1 MRNGGSILG
10 FVSVAV
16 VRLCVA
22 AAQDPVPLP
31 GTEPLAPSTD
41 RSAEMVAGIGKW
53 LEAETARV
61 AAVRADE
68 WRTAASH
75 PGDWKTFLDKKR
87 ALHGRRLGITVDPRI
102 ASRFIEERSLS
113 PDPQA
118 TATTTPGAANS
129 NPRVA
134 HVRWPVFD
142 RVQGEGI
149 LYAPASP
156 RAFAVVIPDAGEL
169 PEENELAR
177 ELALRGCVVVVPV
190 IIDRRDTWSG
200 NEALQRFTNQPHRE
214 WIYRQAFEMGRTLIG
229 LEVQKMRAAIDAG
242 SAEPAWSGATAHILI
257 AGTGEG
263 ALIALHAAAADE
275 RITATM
281 VRGYFGPRENLFAE
295 PIDRNVFALLR
306 DFGDAEL
313 ATLIAPRALT
323 VDAAPAK
330 SVDGPP
336 ASRAGR
342 SGAAP
347 GAWRSPEDAAIRS
360 EVARANDLRAHLNAP
375 PIATV
380 DSAKER
386 EKPDGFSAG
395 SLLRV
400 ACVDQKKTTDPIPV
414 VAKSTSE
421 IADARQRRA
430 IRELETFIQKT
441 MPAAERRRHAALE
454 AKLSKKEEWTSAQK
468 TVREQ
473 LANEVIGTIRAEPLP
488 LHPRSRVVR
497 EAAKWT
503 AHEIVLDV
511 FPEVFA
517 WGWLLIPRDLQPG
530 ERRPVVICQHG
541 LEGVPED
548 VVTDDAK
555 SRAFATYKAFAA
567 KLAERGFVVYA
578 PHNPYRGRDGFR
590 ILQRRANPIGL
601 SLFSFIIAQHD
612 ATTRWLATLPFVDSS
627 RIAFY
632 GLSYGGKTAMR
643 VPVFVDRYCLSICS
657 GDFNEWIFKNVTVDA
672 PFSYMFTGE
681 YEMPEWNLGE
691 VANYAEMAMLIA
703 PRPFMV
709 ERGHDDA
716 VAVDEWV
723 AYEYAKV
730 RRAYTK
736 LGIPERTRI
745 EWFDGPHTIHGIGTF
760 DFLHEQLRWPKPQ

>member
-1 MRNGGSILG
+1 
-10 FVSVAV
+10 
-16 VRLCVA
+16 A
-22 AAQDPVPLP
+22 AA
-31 GTEPLAPSTD
+31 A
-41 RSAEMVAGIGKW
+41 RAE
-53 LEAETARV
+53 
-61 AAVRADE
+61 E
-68 WRTAASH
+68 WRTAAAFK
-75 PGDWKTFLDKKR
+75 PADWTTFLDKKR
-87 ALHGRRLGITVDPRI
+87 ALHARRLGITVDPRI
-102 ASRFIEERSLS
+102 PSRFIEEGPFFAEAPL
-113 PDPQA
+113 P
-118 TATTTPGAANS
+118 TTSAAANPKL
-129 NPRVA
+129 NLRVA

-142 RVQGEGI
+142 GVHGEGI

-156 RAFAVVIPDAGEL
+156 RAFAIVVPDAGEL
-169 PEENELAR
+169 PEENQLAR
-177 ELALRGCVVVVPV
+177 ELAMRGCVVVVPV

-229 LEVQKMRAAIDAG
+229 LEVQKMRAAIDAA
-242 SAEPAWSGATAHILI
+242 SAVPAWSGVTGRILI

-263 ALIALHAAAADE
+263 ALIALHAAAADQ
-275 RITATM
+275 RIAATM

-295 PIDRNVFALLR
+295 PIDRNIFGLLR

-313 ATLIAPRALT
+313 AALIAPRQLI
-323 VDAAPAK
+323 VDCAPAK
-330 SVDGPP
+330 QVDGLP
-336 ASRAGR
+336 APRAGR

-347 GAWRSPEDAAIRS
+347 GHWRSSEEGAVRG
-360 EVARANDLRAHLNAP
+360 EVARANELRMRVNAP
-375 PIATV
+375 PISV
-380 DSAKER
+380 IDSAKER
-386 EKPDGFSAG
+386 EKAEAFSAKK
-395 SLLRV
+395 LLGV
-400 ACVDQKKTTDPIPV
+400 AGLDTAAAIESIPV
-414 VAKSTSE
+414 VARISAE
-421 IADARQRRA
+421 NADARQQRA
-430 IRELETFIQKT
+430 IGELETFIQKT
-441 MPAAERRRHAALE
+441 MHAAERHRHAALE
-454 AKLSKKEEWTSAQK
+454 AKISKKEEWITAQK

-473 LANEVIGTIRAEPLP
+473 LANEVIGKIRAEPLP
-488 LHPRSRVVR
+488 LHVRSRVVR

-517 WGWLLIPRDLQPG
+517 WGWLLLPRDLQPG
-530 ERRPVVICQHG
+530 ERRPVVVCQHG
-541 LEGVPED
+541 LEGIPED
-548 VVTDDAK
+548 VVTEDAS
-555 SRAFATYKAFAA
+555 SRAYAAYKGFAA
-567 KLAERGFVVYA
+567 KLAERGFIVYA
-578 PHNPYRGRDGFR
+578 PHNPYRGRDAFR

-601 SLFSFIIAQHD
+601 SLFSFIVAQHD
-612 ATTRWLATLPFVDSS
+612 ATTRWLATLPFVDPT

-643 VPVFVDRYCLSICS
+643 VPAFIDRYCLSICS
-657 GDFNEWIFKNVTVDA
+657 GDFNEWILKNVTVDA

-760 DFLHEQLRWPKPQ
+760 DFLHEQLRWPKPR